1 MLLPTRSSISATVTQ
16 LDTAPHKQSG
26 DAGFKRMLSTV
37 VDTDCWEGAR
47 QAAGGHISTLGRQQD
62 AAEGVAASLAASMQR
77 LTARWRGSSGRR
89 RPGRL
94 ANRTHRCMGVC
105 WQWHR
110 VLLLGQDSHH
120 DCPSFPSPP
129 AGISSVIR
137 AGCAAADGGSS
148 RRGTSAAASA
158 AGSIGGSRRAA
169 SAAAGGSS
177 SSIPGS
183 REGSCSCSG

>member
-77 LTARWRGSSGRR
+77 LRGEVEGQQREATAWAARQQDAQVHGCVLAVASGSV
-89 RPGRL
+89 
-94 ANRTHRCMGVC
+94 A
-105 WQWHR
+105 WA
-110 VLLLGQDSHH
+110 GQ
-120 DCPSFPSPP
+120 PP
-129 AGISSVIR
+129 
-137 AGCAAADGGSS
+137 
-148 RRGTSAAASA
+148 
-158 AGSIGGSRRAA
+158 
-169 SAAAGGSS
+169 
-177 SSIPGS
+177 
-183 REGSCSCSG
+183 